1 MQELIHVA
9 DRIIVLS
16 DGTVTATLE
25 GAEMT
30 EQQIL
35 RASIVSAPVPGVAV

>member
-1 MQELIHVA
+1 VA

-25 GAEMT
+25 GDEMT

-35 RASIVSAPVPGVAV
+35 RASIVAAPVPGVAV